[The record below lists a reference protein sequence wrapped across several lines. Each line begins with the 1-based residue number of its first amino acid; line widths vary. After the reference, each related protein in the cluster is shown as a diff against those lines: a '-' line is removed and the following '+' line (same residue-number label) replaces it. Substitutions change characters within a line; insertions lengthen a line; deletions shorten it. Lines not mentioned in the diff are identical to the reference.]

1 VFVFTLCLA
10 IAGMA
15 PDVAGQEADVPR
27 KQAHAVRVA
36 SGAIR
41 VDGRLDEEQW
51 LKAQPIT
58 DFLQAEPVEGAAPTD
73 PMEIRFVYDEGALY
87 VGARMRHSGTG
98 PVRAAMSRRDDGN
111 QAEYLQIELDTYLDR
126 RTAYMFGVTASGV
139 RLDHFHPSDDEG
151 NSDSGFDPVWEARTQ
166 ISADGW
172 TAELWLPFAQLRFND
187 TPERVWGL
195 NVKRWRPD
203 LNEED
208 YWVVVGRTERG
219 WASRFGDLRGIE
231 GVRPARRIEILPYV
245 AGSSTMTGDRNFA
258 DPFDDGRNLVQRV
271 GADLKFGVG
280 SNLTLEATVNPDFG
294 QIEADPAEVNLS
306 AFETFFSERR
316 PFFLEGSNLLQAAT
330 SNFFYSRRIGARP
343 TGPAPGDFTDYPST
357 ATILGAAKLTGR
369 LPSGTSIGVLGA
381 ATNEEHAETFED
393 EVFGRV
399 RVAPR
404 AYWGVG
410 RVQQEFGSEGST
422 FGVHGT
428 VMHRDLGDGDPL
440 GSRLV
445 RNAVTFAADTDLR
458 FKNRTYEAGASI
470 GMTFV
475 EGDPAAIERVQRSN
489 GHLFHRPDRDD
500 VQLDPTRTMLSGLQ
514 FVSNLDKVGGRHW
527 LWGYNL
533 MVESPEFEPNEMGRL
548 NYAGDVQ
555 MNGRITY
562 RETQP
567 GRLLRSYSF
576 QFNSSSTS
584 YFQTSLGA
592 RVSSGGNANLT
603 FPNFWGANFSV
614 TRNFRGQD
622 AQLTRGGPSMGTPL
636 GVSMNASLRNS
647 GSSVTRWNFG
657 GNRSSNEHGDRS
669 WGIFASLTTRPS
681 PAWQLSIEPDY
692 SQSVSHRQYVTARD
706 GGRVETFG
714 RRYIFGTIDRS
725 TLSMQVRFSYT
736 FKPDLTLDVYSE
748 PFAASGRYEGFG
760 ELEAS
765 RSRLLRVYGEAAGTG
780 LLRNADGSFL
790 ISDVGDTFT
799 LNNGD
804 FNVRSFRS
812 NVVLRWEWRPGSTLY
827 VVWQQDRS
835 SDDPTGAHVG
845 PGDLFESFSVPGDN
859 VVAVKTTW
867 WLSR

>member
-1 VFVFTLCLA
+1 LWVITGGALQA
-10 IAGMA
+10 
-15 PDVAGQEADVPR
+15 QEPVLER
-27 KQAHAVRVA
+27 KQAHAVRVPA
-36 SGAIR
+36 GAIR
-41 VDGRLDEEQW
+41 VDGRLDDEQW
-51 LKAQPIT
+51 QLAEPLT
-58 DFLQAEPVEGAAPTD
+58 DFVQAEPVEGAPPTD
-73 PMEIRFVYDEGALY
+73 PMEVRFVYDENALY
-87 VGARMRHSGTG
+87 VGARMRHTG
-98 PVRAAMSRRDDGN
+98 PDPVRAAMSRRDDGN
-111 QAEYLQIELDTYLDR
+111 QAEYLQVELDTYLDR

-139 RLDHFHPSDDEG
+139 RLDHFHPSDNEG

-166 ISADGW
+166 VTADGW

-187 TPERVWGL
+187 TPERIWGL
-195 NVKRWRPD
+195 NIKRWRPD

-231 GVRPARRIEILPYV
+231 GVRPARRIELLPYV
-245 AGSSTMTGDRNFA
+245 AGSSTMSGNRNLR
-258 DPFDDGRNLVQRV
+258 DPFDDGRNLEQRF

-343 TGPAPGDFTDYPST
+343 IGPADGEFSDYPST

-369 LPSGTSIGVLGA
+369 LPSGMSIGLLGA
-381 ATNEEHAETFED
+381 ATSEEHAETFD
-393 EVFGRV
+393 DDLFSTV

-410 RVQQEFGSEGST
+410 RIQQEFGSQGST
-422 FGVHGT
+422 VGLHAT
-428 VMHRDLGDGDPL
+428 AMHRDIGDGDPL
-440 GSRLV
+440 GNLLV
-445 RNAVTFAADTDLR
+445 RNAITFAADTDVR
-458 FKNRTYEAGASI
+458 FNNRTYEAGASV
-470 GMTFV
+470 GFTFV
-475 EGDPAAIERVQRSN
+475 QGAQGAIERVQRSN
-489 GHLFHRPDRDD
+489 GHLFQRPDRDD
-500 VQLDPTRTMLSGLQ
+500 VRLDPTRTMLSGMQ
-514 FVSNLDKVGGRHW
+514 FVSNIDKVGGRHW
-527 LWGYNL
+527 LWGFNL

-567 GRLLRSYSF
+567 GQVFRSYSF
-576 QFNSSSTS
+576 QFSSASTS
-584 YFQTSLGA
+584 YYQTALGP
-592 RVSSGGNANLT
+592 RINSGGNANFT
-603 FPNFWGANFSV
+603 FLNFWSANFSV
-614 TRNFRGQD
+614 NRNFRGQD

-636 GVSMNASLRNS
+636 GFSMNASLRNS

-657 GNRSSNEHGDRS
+657 GNMSSNENGDESR
-669 WGIFASLTTRPS
+669 GFFASLTTRPS
-681 PAWQLSIEPDY
+681 PQWQLSIEPDY
-692 SQSVSHRQYVTARD
+692 SQSVSYRQYVTARD
-706 GGRVETFG
+706 GGRPETFG
-714 RRYIFGTIDRS
+714 RRYVFGFIDRS

-736 FKPDLTLDVYSE
+736 FKPDLTLDVYGE

-780 LLRNADGSFL
+780 LVRNADGSFAVT
-790 ISDVGDTFT
+790 DGDSSFT
-799 LNNGD
+799 LTNRD

-812 NVVLRWEWRPGSTLY
+812 NVVLRWEWRPGSTLF

-835 SDDPTGAHVG
+835 KSDPTGEHVN
-845 PGDLFESFSVPGDN
+845 PGDLFGSFSAPGDN
-859 VVAVKTTW
+859 VVAIKTTW